1 MQLYTSSLTLDGRGM
16 ALYTN
21 AMKRAFHSIPA
32 PTGFAG
38 VELLD
43 NDNFIT
49 IRLNEKMFANLDEFA
64 KREAIQYVFLV
75 KKALEDNGAVV
86 LVVRKALGDK

>member
-1 MQLYTSSLTLDGRGM
+1 MQM
-16 ALYTN
+16 YTN
-21 AMKRAFHSIPA
+21 AMKKAFHSITP
-32 PTGFAG
+32 PVGFAG

-49 IRLNEKMFANLDEFA
+49 IRLNEKLFANLDEFA

-86 LVVRKALGDK
+86 LVVRKALGENK